1 MEIIYLQHN
10 EIDKVK
16 WDKCIIR
23 SYNGIIYAFSW
34 YLDIVSENWEAL
46 IVGDYEMIFPI
57 IPGKK
62 FCINYLYQPLFVQ
75 QLGVFSYQKLNSKI
89 IEEFLDAIP
98 KKYKFFEINLNTFNK
113 ISFAKYKITQ
123 KVTHEID
130 LICPYEKLY
139 NRYSINTKRNIKK
152 AKKNNLQI
160 IRKIPIKEFI
170 DFKQKNSVVKLK
182 EEDYRILKSIISISI
197 FYTVGEIYGVYNS
210 DNELCAVAFF
220 IKSHNKV
227 IYLVSA
233 SSEEGK
239 QKRAMF
245 LLIDTFIKKN
255 SQKNLTL
262 DFEGSNI
269 ESIARFFTGFGAKP
283 CYYQSVK
290 KNKLPWFVKI
300 FKK

>member
-1 MEIIYLQHN
+1 MEIIHLKHN
-10 EIDKVK
+10 EIDKLK

-34 YLDIVSENWEAL
+34 YLDVISSDWEAL
-46 IVGDYEMIFPI
+46 IVGDYDIIFPI
-57 IPGKK
+57 IPKQK
-62 FCINYLYQPLFVQ
+62 FFINYLYQPLFTQ
-75 QLGVFSYQKLNSKI
+75 QLGVFSYKKLNSKI
-89 IEEFLDAIP
+89 IEEFINAIP
-98 KKYKFFEINLNTFNK
+98 KKYKFFEINLNTFNN
-113 ISFAKYKITQ
+113 ISNNKYKITQ
-123 KVTHEID
+123 KVTHELD
-130 LICPYEKLY
+130 LIRPHEKLVQ
-139 NRYSINTKRNIKK
+139 NYSTNTKRNINK
-152 AKKNNLQI
+152 AKKNDLKVF
-160 IRKIPIKEFI
+160 RKIPVKEFI
-170 DFKQKNSVVKLK
+170 AFKQRNSIIPLK
-182 EEDYRILKSIISISI
+182 EEDYSVLKNIISISI
-197 FYTVGEIYGVYNS
+197 FYTVGELYGVYNS
-210 DNELCAVAFF
+210 DNQLCAAAFF

-269 ESIARFFTGFGAKP
+269 ESIARFFKGFGAKP
-283 CYYQSVK
+283 CFYQSVK
-290 KNKLPWFVKI
+290 KNKLPFFIKL

>member
-1 MEIIYLQHN
+1 MEIIHLKN
-10 EIDKVK
+10 NDIDKLK

-34 YLDIVSENWEAL
+34 YLDVISSDWEAL
-46 IVGDYEMIFPI
+46 IVGDYDMIFPI
-57 IPGKK
+57 IPKQK
-62 FCINYLYQPLFVQ
+62 YCINYLYQPLFTQ
-75 QLGVFSYQKLNSKI
+75 QFGVFSYKKLNNKI
-89 IEEFLDAIP
+89 IEEFIDAIP

-113 ISFAKYKITQ
+113 IDSNKYKITQ
-123 KVTHEID
+123 KITHEID
-130 LICPYEKLY
+130 LISPHEKLTK
-139 NRYSINTKRNIKK
+139 NYSTNTKRNINK
-152 AKKNNLQI
+152 AKNNNLKI
-160 IRKIPIKEFI
+160 LKKIPVKEFI
-170 DFKQKNSVVKLK
+170 AFKQKNSIFALK
-182 EEDYRILKSIISISI
+182 EKDYSVLKNIISISI
-197 FYTVGEIYGVYNS
+197 FYTVGELYGVYNS
-210 DNELCAVAFF
+210 DNQLCATAFF

-269 ESIARFFTGFGAKP
+269 ESIARFFKGFGAKP
-283 CYYQSVK
+283 CFYQSVK
-290 KNKLPWFVKI
+290 KNKLPFFVKF